1 MKDDNEKKQGGL
13 SDIDP
18 KMLARI
24 QSLRL
29 MDDDFMTVVFSS
41 DKKLTE
47 LLNLIDRGSEKRIL
61 QHIEQSKQS
70 SPFAVN
76 RGYKSI

>member
-1 MKDDNEKKQGGL
+1 MKDDNEKKQGGS

-47 LLNLIDRGSEKRIL
+47 LLLKILLSRDEPPQRTRDNLG
-61 QHIEQSKQS
+61 
-70 SPFAVN
+70 
-76 RGYKSI
+76 

>member
-1 MKDDNEKKQGGL
+1 M

>member
-1 MKDDNEKKQGGL
+1 MKADNEKKQGGS

-29 MDDDFMTVVFSS
+29 MDDDFMTIVFSG
-41 DKKLTE
+41 DNKLTG
-47 LLNLIDRGSEKRIL
+47 R
-61 QHIEQSKQS
+61 
-70 SPFAVN
+70 
-76 RGYKSI
+76 

>member
-1 MKDDNEKKQGGL
+1 M

-61 QHIEQSKQS
+61 QHIKQSEQS

-76 RGYKSI
+76 RGYKST

>member
-47 LLNLIDRGSEKRIL
+47 LLLKILLSRGEPPQRTRDNLG
-61 QHIEQSKQS
+61 
-70 SPFAVN
+70 
-76 RGYKSI
+76 

>member
-1 MKDDNEKKQGGL
+1 M

-47 LLNLIDRGSEKRIL
+47 LLLKILLSRDEPPQRTRDNLG
-61 QHIEQSKQS
+61 
-70 SPFAVN
+70 
-76 RGYKSI
+76 